1 VRALA
6 GAITVVVEEWAS
18 GTGVAIS
25 PLDTSLASYTQ
36 SLSARL
42 GREFVED
49 LSTSIEEVLREVQ
62 DDIQINT
69 HDIWPNPLGWSIGE
83 FNADYPEPDVE
94 IDTGSGEL
102 ILRFA
107 TSRLVICEV
116 TISLE
121 LVGLGDIV

>member
-1 VRALA
+1 
-6 GAITVVVEEWAS
+6 AITVVVEEWAS

-62 DDIQINT
+62 DDIQIST

-83 FNADYPEPDVE
+83 FNDDYPEPDVA
-94 IDTGSGEL
+94 IDSGLAEL
-102 ILRFA
+102 TLRFT
-107 TSRLVICEV
+107 TSRMVLCEA